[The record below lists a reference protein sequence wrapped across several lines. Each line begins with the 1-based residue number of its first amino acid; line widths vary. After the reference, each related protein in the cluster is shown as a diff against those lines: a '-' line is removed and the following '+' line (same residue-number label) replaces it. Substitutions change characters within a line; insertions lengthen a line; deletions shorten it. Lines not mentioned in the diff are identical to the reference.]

1 MGAPYR
7 FRAIRT
13 TSMARTTP
21 AQKPRGLN
29 RIIFL
34 AETTGAGMA
43 VVIGKSIIPAPE
55 PGCLYFFLF
64 FLPGF
69 SALPALSGFAGASA
83 LKMSDTAFH
92 DPSACF
98 LKTVTH
104 LPSSIMTLLVLG
116 SVVLLM

>member
-34 AETTGAGMA
+34 AETTGAGMT
-43 VVIGKSIIPAPE
+43 VVIGKNNYTSTGARL
-55 PGCLYFFLF
+55 LYFFLF
-64 FLPGF
+64 FLLAFSGLPGF
-69 SALPALSGFAGASA
+69 SGFAGASA
-83 LKMSDTAFH
+83 LKMSDTAFQA
-92 DPSACF
+92 PSGCF

-116 SVVLLM
+116 SVDLLM